1 MQIKF
6 WGTRGSCPGSINRSS
21 HYGGNSSCL
30 SVKLAHED
38 ILILD
43 AGTGIRNCGNSISGT
58 PEKIHLLLSHLHWDH
73 IQGLPFFA
81 PLFQENREIHI
92 YYPGNDQFKERLFSQ
107 MDGIRFPISFSE
119 LPSQIHFHT
128 DLSELEKKLNCKV
141 TTIECNHIGECFG
154 YRITQNKKSI
164 VYIPDNQLHKGKPY
178 KHPLRY
184 FVKHCKKTNILIH
197 DSQLLPSDLPFKE
210 NWGHSLVEDV
220 QLLAQK
226 SKAEKLVYFHHDPD
240 RDDESINAIVRTGR
254 ESDIAAYDG
263 LELII

>member
-21 HYGGNSSCL
+21 HYGGNTSCL
-30 SVKLAHED
+30 TIKISNDD

-58 PEKIHLLLSHLHWDH
+58 NEKIHILLTHLHWDH
-73 IQGLPFFA
+73 IQGLPYFA

-92 YYPGNDQFKERLFSQ
+92 YYPGNDNFKDTLFSQ
-107 MDGIRFPISFSE
+107 MDGIRFPVAFCDV
-119 LPSQIHFHT
+119 PSTVHFHT
-128 DLSELEKKLNCKV
+128 DLSKLENILDCKLAS
-141 TTIECNHIGECFG
+141 IECNHIGECFG
-154 YRITQNKKSI
+154 YRITHHKKSL
-164 VYIPDNQLHKGKPY
+164 VYIPDNQLHKGTPY
-178 KHPLRY
+178 KNSLRY
-184 FVKHCKKTNILIH
+184 FVKHCKKATILIH

-210 NWGHSLVEDV
+210 NWGHSLIKDV
-220 QLLAQK
+220 QELAK
-226 SKAEKLVYFHHDPD
+226 KAKVEKLIYFHHDPD

-254 ESDIAAYDG
+254 ETDIAAYDG